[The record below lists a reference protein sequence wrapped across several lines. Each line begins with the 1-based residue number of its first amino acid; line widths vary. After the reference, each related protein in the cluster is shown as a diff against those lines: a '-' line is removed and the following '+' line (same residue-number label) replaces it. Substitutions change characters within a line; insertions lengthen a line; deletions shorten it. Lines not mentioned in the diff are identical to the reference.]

1 MGEHEDPATV
11 RDGIPD
17 YAGGA
22 EGTGENGGGRG
33 FARAIDWGVA
43 APALILVLAIAVWA
57 ILIPEGFGEASK
69 AAFQWLVGTLGWAF
83 IIAAVVFFVAMIALA
98 FSSFG
103 HIRLGRD
110 GEKPEFSTVSWIA
123 MMFAAGMGI
132 GLLFY
137 GGYEPLYHYRNGVPG
152 HAPGSSEDAFAHT
165 LLHWG
170 PVAWATYAVVGGAI
184 AYSTFRMGRPQLI
197 SAACAPLIGERRSRG
212 WLGKIIDIMAI
223 FATVFGTAMS
233 LGLGASQI
241 SEGFRATGLIA
252 DPGLGVMLVVI
263 GVLSVGYLASAMSGV
278 ARGVQIMSNINM
290 GMAAAI
296 AVFVLVTGPTVAEL
310 DSIPMALGSFLDELF
325 EMTSR
330 SAVSADGT
338 AGEWLGSWTIFYWVW
353 WVSWTPFVGMFLAR
367 ISRGRTIR
375 EFVVGIVVVPSTLT
389 LLWFAIFGGTAIEFE
404 RTGRSIWG
412 DGSAEAMLFAM
423 LRELP
428 WNGIVPLLTMVL
440 LATFFITTAD
450 SASTVM
456 GTMSQR
462 GRVNPTPWVS
472 GVWGLMTTLIA
483 VAMLLS
489 GGTDIL
495 SSLQTIIIV
504 AGSPFLLVV
513 IALLAS
519 LIRGVANDPSRLD
532 EKEARKVHLRM
543 LREQRA
549 REKEARTGRTGR
561 TARKVRRRS

>member
-1 MGEHEDPATV
+1 MSSDASSGEP
-11 RDGIPD
+11 G
-17 YAGGA
+17 
-22 EGTGENGGGRG
+22 
-33 FARAIDWGVA
+33 ARAIESSERDTGTRDSHGIDWGVA
-43 APALILVLAIAVWA
+43 APALLLILAIAVWA
-57 ILIPEGFGEASK
+57 IAAPGGFGTASN
-69 AAFQWLVGTLGWAF
+69 AAFEWLVDTLGWAF
-83 IIAAVVFFVAMIALA
+83 IISAVVFFVAMIALA

-110 GEKPEFSTVSWIA
+110 GEKPEFSTGGWIA

-152 HAPGSSEDAFAHT
+152 HEAGSAEDAFAHT

-197 SAACAPLIGERRSRG
+197 SAACAPLIGERRAAG
-212 WLGKIIDIMAI
+212 WLGKVIDVLAI

-241 SEGFRATGLIA
+241 SEGFRVTGAISEA
-252 DPGLGVMLVVI
+252 GIGVMIAVICALAIAYLV
-263 GVLSVGYLASAMSGV
+263 SAMSGV
-278 ARGVQIMSNINM
+278 ARGVQIMSKFNM
-290 GMAAAI
+290 WMAAAI
-296 AVFVLVTGPTVAEL
+296 AVFVLVAGPTIAML
-310 DSIPMALGSFLDELF
+310 DSIPMALGSFLDQLF

-338 AGEWLGSWTIFYWVW
+338 AGDWLGSWTVFYWVW

-389 LLWFAIFGGTAIEFE
+389 LVWFSIFGGAAIEFE

-412 DGSAEAMLFAM
+412 DGTEEAMLFGM
-423 LRELP
+423 LEQLP
-428 WNGIVPLLTMVL
+428 WSGVVTVLTMVL

-456 GTMSQR
+456 GAMSQR
-462 GRVNPTPWVS
+462 GRVNPTPWVT
-472 GVWGLMTTLIA
+472 GVWGLMTGVIA

-489 GGTDIL
+489 GGTDVL

-513 IALLAS
+513 IALLIS

-532 EKEARKVHLRM
+532 DKSARKVHLRM
-543 LREQRA
+543 MREQRKRENVA
-549 REKEARTGRTGR
+549 RGREKAPRRAARR
-561 TARKVRRRS
+561 

>member
-1 MGEHEDPATV
+1 MSDNTASGDGDLGGEVGVVKRNGADAASGPA
-11 RDGIPD
+11 RP
-17 YAGGA
+17 GA
-22 EGTGENGGGRG
+22 RS
-33 FARAIDWGVA
+33 IDWGVA
-43 APALILVLAIAVWA
+43 APALLLVLAIAVWA
-57 ILIPEGFGEASK
+57 IAAPDGFGAASG
-69 AAFQWLVGTLGWAF
+69 AAFEWLVGQFGWAF
-83 IIAAVVFFVAMIALA
+83 IIAAVVFFIAMLALA
-98 FSSFG
+98 FSSLG

-110 GEKPEFSTVSWIA
+110 DEQPEFSTAGWIA

-137 GGYEPLYHYRNGVPG
+137 GGYEPLFHYRNGVPG
-152 HAPGSSEDAFAHT
+152 HAPGSAEDAFAHT

-184 AYSTFRMGRPQLI
+184 AYSTFRMGRPQLV
-197 SAACAPLIGERRSRG
+197 SAACIPLIGQRRADG
-212 WLGKIIDIMAI
+212 ALGKLIDVLAI
-223 FATVFGTAMS
+223 FSTVFGTAMS

-241 SEGFRATGLIA
+241 SEGFRATGFIA
-252 DPGLGVMLVVI
+252 DPGMGVMLAVI
-263 GVLSVGYLASAMSGV
+263 GVLALGYLASAMSGV
-278 ARGVQIMSNINM
+278 ARGVQIMSKFNM
-290 GMAAAI
+290 WMAAAI
-296 AVFVLVTGPTVAEL
+296 AVFVLVAGPTIAQL
-310 DSIPMALGSFLDELF
+310 NTIPMALGSFLDQLF

-375 EFVVGIVVVPSTLT
+375 EFVVGIVVVPSVLT
-389 LLWFAIFGGTAIEFE
+389 LVWFSIFGGAAIEFE

-412 DGSAEAMLFAM
+412 DGTAEAMLFAM
-423 LRELP
+423 IDRLP
-428 WNGIVPLLTMVL
+428 GAGIVSVFTIVL

-462 GRVNPTPWVS
+462 GRVNPTPWVT

-483 VAMLLS
+483 VSLLVS
-489 GGTDIL
+489 GGTDVL

-513 IALLAS
+513 IALLVS
-519 LIRGVANDPSRLD
+519 LIKGVSEDPSRLD
-532 EKEARKVHLRM
+532 EKDARKVHLRLM
-543 LREQRA
+543 REQRA
-549 REKEARTGRTGR
+549 REMAARP
-561 TARKVRRRS
+561 RRRGRRGR

>member
-1 MGEHEDPATV
+1 MSGHDAGREPRGDAGPDSGSDTATGPGAGAGPDDPNGG
-11 RDGIPD
+11 RS
-17 YAGGA
+17 GA
-22 EGTGENGGGRG
+22 ETG
-33 FARAIDWGVA
+33 ARAIDWGVA

-57 ILIPEGFGEASK
+57 IAAPGGFGEASN
-69 AAFQWLVGTLGWAF
+69 AAFEWLVGKLGWAF
-83 IIAAVVFFVAMIALA
+83 IIAAVVFFVAMLALA

-110 GEKPEFSTVSWIA
+110 GEKPEFSTGGWIA

-137 GGYEPLYHYRNGVPG
+137 GGYEPLFHYRNGVPG
-152 HAPGSSEDAFAHT
+152 HAPGSAEDAFAHT

-197 SAACAPLIGERRSRG
+197 SAACAPLIGERRARG
-212 WLGKIIDIMAI
+212 SLGKLIDVLAI

-241 SEGFRATGLIA
+241 SEGFRATGVIA
-252 DPGLGVMLVVI
+252 DPGVGVMLAVI
-263 GVLSVGYLASAMSGV
+263 GVLSIGYLVSAMSGV
-278 ARGVQIMSNINM
+278 ARGVQIMSKLNM
-290 GMAAAI
+290 WMAAAI
-296 AVFVLVTGPTVAEL
+296 GAFVLIAGPTVAQL
-310 DSIPMALGSFLDELF
+310 DSIPMALGSYLDQLF

-330 SAVSADGT
+330 SAAS
-338 AGEWLGSWTIFYWVW
+338 
-353 WVSWTPFVGMFLAR
+353 VGMFLAR

-375 EFVVGIVVVPSTLT
+375 EFVVGIVVVPSVLT
-389 LLWFAIFGGTAIEFE
+389 LVWFSIFGGTAIEFE

-412 DGSAEAMLFAM
+412 DGTAEAMLFA
-423 LRELP
+423 LIDELP
-428 WNGIVPLLTMVL
+428 WPGIVSVFTMVL

-462 GRVNPTPWVS
+462 GRVNPTPWVT

-513 IALLAS
+513 IALLVS

-532 EKEARKVHLRM
+532 EKAARTVHLRM
-543 LREQRA
+543 MREQRA
-549 REKEARTGRTGR
+549 REKA
-561 TARKVRRRS
+561 ARKAKPRS